1 MDTYSTAVKEEIN
14 EEEAFS
20 PSSEPYVYPPLPL
33 QGLHDPAPPP
43 FLSKTYDMVD
53 DPSTDE
59 LLSWS
64 STGSSF
70 VVWDSHRFSMELLPR
85 FFKHNNFSSF
95 VRQLNTY
102 GFRKVDPD
110 RWEFANE
117 GFFRGQKHLLV
128 NIKRRKPPS
137 QMVQQQAVG
146 ACVEV
151 GHFGLEGEIDR
162 LKRDK
167 SVLMAELVK
176 LRQQQQNTRDYLRAM
191 EERIQGTEQKQQ
203 QMMTFLARAMQNPT
217 FVMQMLQQNE
227 KRKELEE
234 AISKKRRRPIEGRAE
249 EEDVGMLNHVI
260 EGLEAREG
268 INMGMVSD
276 NIEDQY
282 ELDLSELERL
292 GTELKEEI
300 GGDIEEEEEV
310 GDEDESSGFEFLEEL
325 WGENVRE
332 EQSVVHAV
340 ISNDADVKLLTEKL
354 GFLGSSPK
362 GYR

>member
-1 MDTYSTAVKEEIN
+1 MNTYGTAVKEENN
-14 EEEAFS
+14 EEAAFS
-20 PSSEPYVYPPLPL
+20 SSCEPYVYPPLPL
-33 QGLHDPAPPP
+33 QGLHDPTPPP

-70 VVWDSHRFSMELLPR
+70 VVWDTHRFSTELLPR

-117 GFFRGQKHLLV
+117 GFVRGQKHLLI

-137 QMVQQQAVG
+137 QIVQQQAVG

-162 LKRDK
+162 LKRDRT
-167 SVLMAELVK
+167 VLMAELVK
-176 LRQQQQNTRDYLRAM
+176 LRQQQQSTRDYLRAM

-217 FVMQMLQQNE
+217 FVMQMLQQNG
-227 KRKELEE
+227 KRMELEE
-234 AISKKRRRPIEGRAE
+234 AISKKRRRPIVGRPD
-249 EEDVGMLNHVI
+249 EEDVRELNNMI
-260 EGLEAREG
+260 EGLEAQEG
-268 INMGMVSD
+268 VNVGMVSD
-276 NIEDQY
+276 DIEDQY

-292 GTELKEEI
+292 ETELKGEI
-300 GGDIEEEEEV
+300 TGDIDEDEE
-310 GDEDESSGFEFLEEL
+310 GGAEDESSGFEFFEEL

-332 EQSVVHAV
+332 EQSIVNGVR
-340 ISNDADVKLLTEKL
+340 SNDADVRLLTEKL

-362 GYR
+362 